1 MRALSWAALAATLLT
16 GCSLRSCGPTTV
28 SIRATPSPSATV
40 STSPSTSP
48 GPGGGIALKATATI
62 NFRAGSFS
70 STYTLDSDSN
80 PANGLVLSSR
90 QAFLDL
96 GSSSTQELRVTVIG
110 GAAANSEL
118 SGPNQV
124 LASFTDETTHQG
136 GIATAGQGLCKLHLA
151 TFGAAGMSG
160 SLDCENVAPLMGSSG
175 QVNFQ
180 ASIQARPAAG

>member
-1 MRALSWAALAATLLT
+1 M
-16 GCSLRSCGPTTV
+16 
-28 SIRATPSPSATV
+28 

-70 STYTLDSDSN
+70 STYALDSDAN

-96 GSSSTQELRVTVIG
+96 GSSSTQELRITVIG
-110 GAAANSEL
+110 GAAANSDL

-124 LASFTDETTHQG
+124 LASFADETTHQG
-136 GIATAGQGLCKLHLA
+136 GIATVGQGLCKLHLA
-151 TFGAAGMSG
+151 TFGATGLSG

-180 ASIQARPAAG
+180 ASIQALPAAG